1 MQPRWLI
8 PRLLVA
14 LGALALSVE
23 DLSAQERPPQ
33 LEQARILLQAFSFA
47 RALPDRDSD
56 GLVIAILYGND
67 SSEADAMRLAFEE
80 VGADGVQNL
89 PVSALAIRFR
99 TVPALLESFD
109 AEGVTAVYVPE
120 SLTPALS
127 SIQQVTRARG
137 LPSLASGRE
146 LIEQGVSM
154 GVFLS
159 ETGAKLIVNQ
169 RSMQIENIDLP
180 AQVMAIAE
188 VIRQEISQANSHF
201 TCSPSMTKW

>member
-23 DLSAQERPPQ
+23 DLSAQKRPPP
-33 LEQARILLQAFSFA
+33 LEQARILLQAFSFD

-80 VGADGVQNL
+80 IGADGVQNL

-188 VIRQEISQANSHF
+188 VIR
-201 TCSPSMTKW
+201 

>member
-8 PRLLVA
+8 PRLMAA
-14 LGALALSVE
+14 LGALALSGGA
-23 DLSAQERPPQ
+23 LSAQERLPPLMQ
-33 LEQARILLQAFSFA
+33 VRILLQAFSFD
-47 RALPDRDSD
+47 RALSDRDSD

-67 SSEADAMRLAFEE
+67 NSEADAMRLAFEE
-80 VGADGVQNL
+80 LGADGVQNL
-89 PVSALAIRFR
+89 PVSAIAIRFR

-120 SLTPALS
+120 SLAPALS
-127 SIQQVTRARG
+127 SIQQVTRALG
-137 LPSLASGRE
+137 LPSLASGRG
-146 LIEQGVSM
+146 LVEQGVSM

-180 AQVMAIAE
+180 AQVLAIAE
-188 VIRQEISQANSHF
+188 VIR
-201 TCSPSMTKW
+201 

>member
-1 MQPRWLI
+1 
-8 PRLLVA
+8 
-14 LGALALSVE
+14 
-23 DLSAQERPPQ
+23 
-33 LEQARILLQAFSFA
+33 
-47 RALPDRDSD
+47 
-56 GLVIAILYGND
+56 
-67 SSEADAMRLAFEE
+67 MRLAFEQI
-80 VGADGVQNL
+80 GADGVQNL

-188 VIRQEISQANSHF
+188 VIR
-201 TCSPSMTKW
+201 

>member
-23 DLSAQERPPQ
+23 DLSAQERPPP
-33 LEQARILLQAFSFA
+33 LEQARILLQAFSFD

-120 SLTPALS
+120 SLAPALS
-127 SIQQVTRARG
+127 SIQQVTRALG
-137 LPSLASGRE
+137 LPSLASGRG
-146 LIEQGVSM
+146 LVEQGVSM